1 MDTGDISKSFEL
13 LQDSEEFQLL
23 DCSRSSTPENQ
34 GFDPKIQNA
43 CEGRL
48 SKSSSPERL
57 TSFMTTVP
65 DRQPEDMIGPLWNP
79 TLERG
84 FCETINHQHPRLR
97 QDLMSSESTRRLSLQ
112 GQCTTTKC
120 SSIQQ
125 RHASDPGC

>member
-1 MDTGDISKSFEL
+1 MKCSTGFHE
-13 LQDSEEFQLL
+13 
-23 DCSRSSTPENQ
+23 RQ
-34 GFDPKIQNA
+34 GLNTEIQNT

-48 SKSSSPERL
+48 SMSSVPKML

-65 DRQPEDMIGPLWNP
+65 DRQPLDMIGPLWNP

-84 FCETINHQHPRLR
+84 FYENIKYQHPQLR
-97 QDLMSSESTRRLSLQ
+97 QDLMCSESARRPSLQ
-112 GQCTTTKC
+112 GQRMTKKC